1 MTLGQ
6 NPGRARV
13 ELASA
18 GPGPCDAVVTGWT
31 QPSRCAARPGLDQ
44 ALSSGVEPTCAR
56 NGSRPSRLRIAQV
69 APLVET
75 VPPARYGGTEQ
86 VIATLTQELV
96 RRGHQVTLFASGDS
110 RTSARLVPIVEHAL
124 WRSERPCP
132 GLTPFA
138 AITWGRLCREIDAF
152 DVVHS
157 HLGPLGHL
165 FARAR
170 GGAAPPVVTT
180 LHGRLDLPELQA
192 LYREFA
198 EAPLV
203 SISNAQR
210 RALPHANWVATV
222 HHGVPLRR
230 YTFNPRP
237 GGYLA
242 FLGRVSPEKGVD
254 TAIRIARRSGLPIR
268 IAAREPLPFRG
279 DPEVRRGWGY
289 YRSWVRPLLWG
300 RGG

>member
-110 RTSARLVPIVEHAL
+110 RTSARLVPIA
-124 WRSERPCP
+124 ERAAWLEVPP
-132 GLTPFA
+132 YSNYAPFVDLT
-138 AITWGRLCREIDAF
+138 
-152 DVVHS
+152 
-157 HLGPLGHL
+157 
-165 FARAR
+165 
-170 GGAAPPVVTT
+170 
-180 LHGRLDLPELQA
+180 
-192 LYREFA
+192 
-198 EAPLV
+198 
-203 SISNAQR
+203 
-210 RALPHANWVATV
+210 
-222 HHGVPLRR
+222 
-230 YTFNPRP
+230 
-237 GGYLA
+237 
-242 FLGRVSPEKGVD
+242 
-254 TAIRIARRSGLPIR
+254 
-268 IAAREPLPFRG
+268 
-279 DPEVRRGWGY
+279 
-289 YRSWVRPLLWG
+289 
-300 RGG
+300 